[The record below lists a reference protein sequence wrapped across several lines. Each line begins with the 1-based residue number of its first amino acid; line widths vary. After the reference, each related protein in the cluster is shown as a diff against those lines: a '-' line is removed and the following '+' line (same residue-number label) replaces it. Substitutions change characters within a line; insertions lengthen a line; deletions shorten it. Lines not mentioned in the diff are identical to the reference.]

1 MELAIVKVPRA
12 PSAMFPSEQAH
23 LIGLETAIGALRGQ
37 MIQLIACAPSALTK
51 PPLSALLMV
60 MRLFMRAVGAGRIGT
75 SSITFHAGFNFAA
88 RLKLVTSSFL
98 AISVLVESIVA
109 IVLERI
115 TTSGT
120 SLPPRRARRRYRS
133 AIP

>member
-1 MELAIVKVPRA
+1 
-12 PSAMFPSEQAH
+12 
-23 LIGLETAIGALRGQ
+23 
-37 MIQLIACAPSALTK
+37 
-51 PPLSALLMV
+51 MV

-75 SSITFHAGFNFAA
+75 SSITFTRVSISP

-120 SLPPRRARRRYRS
+120 SLPTASRTPPIS
-133 AIP
+133 VCNSL